1 MITVSHISDIY
12 QRLLT
17 TPEYILWPAHIN
29 SVYDACHELRV
40 GGEGKEVYYT
50 SRVNQGH
57 DWGRA
62 QLIIRSINWTIIR
75 GD

>member
-1 MITVSHISDIY
+1 MVTG
-12 QRLLT
+12 
-17 TPEYILWPAHIN
+17 AHN
-29 SVYDACHELRV
+29 SVYDAYHELRV

-62 QLIIRSINWTIIR
+62 QLIIRSIN
-75 GD
+75 